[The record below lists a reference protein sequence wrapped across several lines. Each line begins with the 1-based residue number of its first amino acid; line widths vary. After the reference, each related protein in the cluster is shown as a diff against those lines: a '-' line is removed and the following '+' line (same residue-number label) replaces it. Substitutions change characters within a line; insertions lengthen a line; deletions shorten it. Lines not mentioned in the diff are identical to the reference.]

1 MKQKMKRIL
10 TMAIVLCLAAN
21 VFCITMETSQAAAS
35 TKTIKKTVK
44 FKGYEAKALKFKTT
58 ADENL
63 TITAKVK
70 SASDPK
76 RYFVTAFCEG
86 TSSYGA
92 DLSGSQKSDSQKI
105 KFKKG
110 TQNFIIT
117 SVGSGSVT
125 LTIEIKAKKSVLK
138 FVSLKKTKIRSGSS
152 SDDEK

>member
-76 RYFVTAFCEG
+76 GYFVTTFCEG
-86 TSSYGA
+86 TMYGA
-92 DLSGSQKSDSQKI
+92 NLSGSQKSDSKKI
-105 KFKKG
+105 KFEKG
-110 TQNFIIT
+110 TQNLILT
-117 SVGSGSVT
+117 SVGSGTVT

-138 FVSLKKTKIRSGSS
+138 FASLKKTKIRKSSS